1 MNDSGRLKKKL
12 AELLTAYNIE
22 LKTDGT
28 KITHVNGHVA
38 ELKGEDYMPDQ
49 LITVILQIVGADLR
63 GAWFHALHN

>member
-1 MNDSGRLKKKL
+1 MTAEDLKKL

-38 ELKGEDYMPDQ
+38 ELKGENYMPDRS
-49 LITVILQIVGADLR
+49 TVFGCT
-63 GAWFHALHN
+63 G